1 MVEMPRNRRDLE
13 KALRRA
19 FEVDR
24 MLPKVGP
31 KIPKTMIGK
40 MIIIPDD
47 DRSIEDL
54 LEDADL
60 ERRSISRDDMELW
73 IKSNEWM
80 QTISGLRYLV
90 VKKRCQG
97 MGWKRIAKYAEEK
110 KAADRMFDRTTLWRI
125 FVKGLDEIIRKI

>member
-1 MVEMPRNRRDLE
+1 MVKIPGNRKDLE

-19 FEVDR
+19 FEIDR

-31 KIPKTMIGK
+31 NSVGTLIGRMIV
-40 MIIIPDD
+40 IPDD
-47 DRSIEDL
+47 ERSIEDV
-54 LEDADL
+54 LEDCT
-60 ERRSISRDDMELW
+60 RKKVTRDDIELW
-73 IKSNEWM
+73 AAANDWM

-110 KAADRMFDRTTLWRI
+110 KIADRMFDRTTLWRI
-125 FVKGLDEIIRKI
+125 FNKGLDDIIRKI